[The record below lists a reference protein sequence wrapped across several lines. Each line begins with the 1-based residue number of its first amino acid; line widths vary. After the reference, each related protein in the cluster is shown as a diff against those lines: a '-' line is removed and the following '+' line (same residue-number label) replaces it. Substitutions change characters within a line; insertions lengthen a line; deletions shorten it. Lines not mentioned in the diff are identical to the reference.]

1 MFGSFR
7 DVGAPFIPRL
17 KDGGFL
23 APFRNPQPLTHPVQP
38 GTRVLYVGAD
48 APAGGVGATVDGYSA
63 APGQPYR
70 YHIVVDGEADGR
82 QVDQSEIASAQ

>member
-1 MFGSFR
+1 MS
-7 DVGAPFIPRL
+7 
-17 KDGGFL
+17 
-23 APFRNPQPLTHPVQP
+23 NPQPQPLAHPVQP

-70 YHIVVDGEADGR
+70 YHLLVDGEADGR

>member
-1 MFGSFR
+1 MS
-7 DVGAPFIPRL
+7 
-17 KDGGFL
+17 
-23 APFRNPQPLTHPVQP
+23 NPQPLTHPVQP
-38 GTRVLYVGAD
+38 GTRVLWVPMYIGAD
-48 APAGGVGATVDGYSA
+48 APAGDSGGVGAMVDGGSG